1 MHEHVSEVLYALV
14 KSVLS
19 RDGMLEEVTSEQIFT
34 ILSDNASLS
43 LMKTAYVRKLTSS
56 NYVGKLSKKQ
66 FYTKLKRL
74 CNSGLLE
81 KREDASYR
89 TTTLGSL
96 VYKGHVKTLEDILTN
111 FWQLKAIDILKT
123 REDFPADRKQSIIDE
138 IVKGSNLKN
147 FINSTHLSG
156 FAIIKDFNRLVIE
169 VIRML
174 EDAKKEIYF
183 ASRYH
188 DPYVSK
194 KMFEKVEK
202 GIIVHFLDGNPKQ
215 ISVESRLNAILRTPP
230 DEATFRSVNRLIRS
244 HGFQVRNLEPTTA
257 VTNGNGRLIPKFN
270 SFLVIDGN
278 QVIYENINYGKP
290 EEFTVAIASY
300 DDMYLA
306 EQFIK
311 YWKLLSKDAMGPKL
325 LEAAST

>member
-1 MHEHVSEVLYALV
+1 
-14 KSVLS
+14 
-19 RDGMLEEVTSEQIFT
+19 MLQEVTTAQIFT
-34 ILSDNASLS
+34 VLSDNTSVNL
-43 LMKTAYVRKLTSS
+43 LKTAYAGRLTSS

-74 CNSGLLE
+74 CNTGLVE
-81 KREDASYR
+81 KREDAYYR

-96 VYKGHVKTLEDILTN
+96 VYNGHVKTLEDALTN

-123 REDFPADRKQSIIDE
+123 REDFPAGRKESIIDE

-147 FINSTHLSG
+147 FVNSTHLTG

-188 DPYVSK
+188 DPHVSK
-194 KMFEKVEK
+194 KMFDKVEK
-202 GIIVHFLDGNPKQ
+202 GVTVHFLDGNPQQ

-230 DEATFRSVNRLIRS
+230 NEETYRTVNRLIRS
-244 HGFQVRNLEPTTA
+244 HCFELKSLEPTTM
-257 VTNGNGRLIPKFN
+257 VSNGSNSVIPKFN

-278 QVIYENINYGKP
+278 QVLYENINYGNP
-290 EEFTVAIASY
+290 EEFTVAIARY
-300 DDMYLA
+300 DDAYLA
-306 EQFIK
+306 EQFIS
-311 YWKLLSKDAMGPKL
+311 YWKLLSKDAVVPKL
-325 LEAAST
+325 LETARART

>member
-1 MHEHVSEVLYALV
+1 MPQ
-14 KSVLS
+14 
-19 RDGMLEEVTSEQIFT
+19 EVTTEQIFT
-34 ILSDNASLS
+34 VLSDNTSVN
-43 LMKTAYVRKLTSS
+43 LMKTAYAGRLTSS

-74 CNSGLLE
+74 CNTGLVE
-81 KREDASYR
+81 KREDAYYR

-96 VYKGHVKTLEDILTN
+96 VYNGHVKTLEDALTN

-123 REDFPADRKQSIIDE
+123 REDFPADRKESIIDE

-147 FINSTHLSG
+147 FINSTHLTG

-174 EDAKKEIYF
+174 EDAKKEVYF

-188 DPYVSK
+188 DPHVSK
-194 KMFEKVEK
+194 KMFDKVEK
-202 GIIVHFLDGNPKQ
+202 GVTVHFLDGNPQQ

-230 DEATFRSVNRLIRS
+230 NEEIYKTVNRLIRS
-244 HGFQVRNLEPTTA
+244 HCFELKSLEPTTI
-257 VTNGNGRLIPKFN
+257 VSNGNNTVIPKFN

-278 QVIYENINYGKP
+278 QVLYENINYGTP
-290 EEFTVAIASY
+290 EEFTVAIARY
-300 DDMYLA
+300 DDTYLA
-306 EQFIK
+306 EQFIS
-311 YWKLLSKDAMGPKL
+311 YWKLLSKDAVVPKL
-325 LEAAST
+325 LETATART

>member
-1 MHEHVSEVLYALV
+1 
-14 KSVLS
+14 
-19 RDGMLEEVTSEQIFT
+19 
-34 ILSDNASLS
+34 
-43 LMKTAYVRKLTSS
+43 MKTAYAGRLTSS

-74 CNSGLLE
+74 CNTGLVE
-81 KREDASYR
+81 KREDAYYR

-96 VYKGHVKTLEDILTN
+96 VYNGHVKTLEDALTN

-123 REDFPADRKQSIIDE
+123 REDFPADRKESIIDE

-147 FINSTHLSG
+147 FINSTHLTG

-174 EDAKKEIYF
+174 EDAKKEVYF

-188 DPYVSK
+188 DPHVSK
-194 KMFEKVEK
+194 KMFDKIEK
-202 GIIVHFLDGNPKQ
+202 GVTVHFLDGNPQQ

-230 DEATFRSVNRLIRS
+230 NEETYKTVNRLIRS
-244 HGFQVRNLEPTTA
+244 HYFELKSLEPTTI
-257 VTNGNGRLIPKFN
+257 VSNGSNSVIHKFN

-278 QVIYENINYGKP
+278 QVLYENINYGNP
-290 EEFTVAIASY
+290 EEFTVAIARY
-300 DDMYLA
+300 DDTYLA
-306 EQFIK
+306 EQFIS
-311 YWKLLSKDAMGPKL
+311 YWKLLSKDAVVPQL
-325 LEAAST
+325 LETARART

>member
-1 MHEHVSEVLYALV
+1 MPQ
-14 KSVLS
+14 
-19 RDGMLEEVTSEQIFT
+19 EVTTEQIFT
-34 ILSDNASLS
+34 VLSDNTSVN
-43 LMKTAYVRKLTSS
+43 LMKTAYAGRLTSS

-74 CNSGLLE
+74 CNTGLVE
-81 KREDASYR
+81 KREDAYYR

-96 VYKGHVKTLEDILTN
+96 VYNGHVKTLEDALTN

-123 REDFPADRKQSIIDE
+123 REDFPADRKESIIDE

-147 FINSTHLSG
+147 FINSTHLTG

-174 EDAKKEIYF
+174 EDAKKEVYF

-188 DPYVSK
+188 DPHVSK
-194 KMFEKVEK
+194 KMFDKVEK
-202 GIIVHFLDGNPKQ
+202 GVSVHFLDGNPQQ

-230 DEATFRSVNRLIRS
+230 NEETYKTVNRLIRS
-244 HGFQVRNLEPTTA
+244 HCFELKSLEPTTIES
-257 VTNGNGRLIPKFN
+257 NGNNTVIPKFN

-278 QVIYENINYGKP
+278 QVLYENINYGNP
-290 EEFTVAIASY
+290 EEFTVAIARY
-300 DDMYLA
+300 DDTYLA
-306 EQFIK
+306 EQFIS
-311 YWKLLSKDAMGPKL
+311 YWKLLSKDAVVPKL
-325 LEAAST
+325 LQTARART

>member
-1 MHEHVSEVLYALV
+1 MP
-14 KSVLS
+14 
-19 RDGMLEEVTSEQIFT
+19 EEVTAAQIFT
-34 ILSDNASLS
+34 VLSDNTSLN
-43 LMKTAYVRKLTSS
+43 LMKTAYAGRLTSS
-56 NYVGKLSKKQ
+56 NYVGKLSRKQ

-74 CNSGLLE
+74 CKSGLVE

-96 VYKGHVKTLEDILTN
+96 VYNCHVKTLEAALTN
-111 FWQLKAIDILKT
+111 FWQLKAIDVLK
-123 REDFPADRKQSIIDE
+123 RQEFPADRRESIIDE
-138 IVKGSNLKN
+138 IVKASNLKN
-147 FINSTHLSG
+147 FVNSTHLSS

-174 EDAKKEIYF
+174 EDANNEIYF

-188 DPYVSK
+188 DPHVSK

-202 GIIVHFLDGNPKQ
+202 GVTVHFLDGNPQQ

-230 DEATFRSVNRLIRS
+230 NEETYKRVNRIIRS
-244 HGFQVRNLEPTTA
+244 SSFELKSLEPTTI
-257 VTNGNGRLIPKFN
+257 VTNGNSRTVPKFN

-278 QVIYENINYGKP
+278 QIIYENVNYSRP

-300 DDMYLA
+300 DETYLA
-306 EQFIK
+306 EQFIS
-311 YWKLLSKDAMGPKL
+311 YWRLLAKEAIVPRLFARARTSSSK
-325 LEAAST
+325 T

>member
-1 MHEHVSEVLYALV
+1 MP
-14 KSVLS
+14 
-19 RDGMLEEVTSEQIFT
+19 EEVTAAQIFT
-34 ILSDNASLS
+34 VLSDNTSLN
-43 LMKTAYVRKLTSS
+43 LMKTAYAGRLTSS
-56 NYVGKLSKKQ
+56 NYIGKLSRKQ

-74 CNSGLLE
+74 CKSGLVE

-96 VYKGHVKTLEDILTN
+96 VYNCHVKTLEVALTN
-111 FWQLKAIDILKT
+111 FWQLKAIDVLK
-123 REDFPADRKQSIIDE
+123 RQEFPADRRESIIDE
-138 IVKGSNLKN
+138 IVKANNLKN
-147 FINSTHLSG
+147 FINSTHLSS

-188 DPYVSK
+188 DPHVSK

-202 GIIVHFLDGNPKQ
+202 GVTVHFLDGNPQQ

-230 DEATFRSVNRLIRS
+230 NEETYKQVNRIIRS
-244 HGFQVRNLEPTTA
+244 SSFELKSLEPTTI
-257 VTNGNGRLIPKFN
+257 VTNGNSSTVPKFN

-278 QVIYENINYGKP
+278 QIIYENVNYSRP

-300 DDMYLA
+300 DDTYLA
-306 EQFIK
+306 EQFIS
-311 YWKLLSKDAMGPKL
+311 YWRLLSK
-325 LEAAST
+325 EAIVPRLFARART

>member
-1 MHEHVSEVLYALV
+1 MPQ
-14 KSVLS
+14 
-19 RDGMLEEVTSEQIFT
+19 EVTTEQIFT
-34 ILSDNASLS
+34 VLSDNTSVN
-43 LMKTAYVRKLTSS
+43 LMKTAYAGRLTSS

-74 CNSGLLE
+74 CNAGLVE
-81 KREDASYR
+81 KREDAYYR

-96 VYKGHVKTLEDILTN
+96 VYNGHVKTLEDALTN

-123 REDFPADRKQSIIDE
+123 REDFPADRKESIIDE

-147 FINSTHLSG
+147 FINSTHLTG

-174 EDAKKEIYF
+174 EDANKEVYF

-188 DPYVSK
+188 DPHVSK
-194 KMFEKVEK
+194 KMFDKVDK
-202 GIIVHFLDGNPKQ
+202 GVTVHFLDGNPQQ

-230 DEATFRSVNRLIRS
+230 TEEIYKTVNRLIRS
-244 HGFQVRNLEPTTA
+244 HCFELKSLEPTTI
-257 VTNGNGRLIPKFN
+257 VSNGNNTVIPKFN

-278 QVIYENINYGKP
+278 QVLYENINYGNP
-290 EEFTVAIASY
+290 EEFTVAIARY
-300 DDMYLA
+300 DDTYLA
-306 EQFIK
+306 EQFIN
-311 YWKLLSKDAMGPKL
+311 YWKLLSKDAVVPKL
-325 LEAAST
+325 LETARART

>member
-1 MHEHVSEVLYALV
+1 MPQ
-14 KSVLS
+14 
-19 RDGMLEEVTSEQIFT
+19 EVTTEQIFT
-34 ILSDNASLS
+34 VLSDHTSLN
-43 LMKTAYVRKLTSS
+43 LMKTAYAGRLTAS

-74 CNSGLLE
+74 CNTGLVE
-81 KREDASYR
+81 KREDAYYR

-96 VYKGHVKTLEDILTN
+96 VYNGHVKTLEEALTN

-123 REDFPADRKQSIIDE
+123 REDFPADRKESIIDE

-147 FINSTHLSG
+147 FINSTHLTG

-188 DPYVSK
+188 DPHVSK
-194 KMFEKVEK
+194 KMFEKVEN
-202 GIIVHFLDGNPKQ
+202 GVSVHFLDGNPKQ
-215 ISVESRLNAILRTPP
+215 ISVQNRLNAILRTPP
-230 DEATFRSVNRLIRS
+230 NEETFRNVSRLVRS
-244 HGFQVRNLEPTTA
+244 RYFELKSLEPTTL
-257 VTNGNGRLIPKFN
+257 VSSNGNNSVVHKFN

-278 QVIYENINYGKP
+278 QVLYENINYGNP
-290 EEFTVAIASY
+290 EEFSVAIARY
-300 DDMYLA
+300 DDTYLA
-306 EQFIK
+306 EQFIN
-311 YWKLLSKDAMGPKL
+311 YWKLLSKDAIDPKL
-325 LEAAST
+325 LENATAAT

>member
-1 MHEHVSEVLYALV
+1 MPQ
-14 KSVLS
+14 
-19 RDGMLEEVTSEQIFT
+19 EVTTEQIFT
-34 ILSDNASLS
+34 VLSDNTSVN
-43 LMKTAYVRKLTSS
+43 LMKTAYAGRLTSS

-74 CNSGLLE
+74 CNTGLVE
-81 KREDASYR
+81 KREDAYYR

-96 VYKGHVKTLEDILTN
+96 VYNGHVKTLEDALTN

-123 REDFPADRKQSIIDE
+123 REDFPADRKESIIDE

-147 FINSTHLSG
+147 FINSTHLTG

-174 EDAKKEIYF
+174 EDAKKEVYF

-188 DPYVSK
+188 DPHVSK
-194 KMFEKVEK
+194 KMFDKVEK
-202 GIIVHFLDGNPKQ
+202 GVTVHFLDGNPQQ

-230 DEATFRSVNRLIRS
+230 NDEIYKTVNRLIRS
-244 HGFQVRNLEPTTA
+244 HCFELKSLEPTTI
-257 VTNGNGRLIPKFN
+257 VSDGSNTVIPKFN

-278 QVIYENINYGKP
+278 QVLYENINYGNP
-290 EEFTVAIASY
+290 EEFTVAIARY
-300 DDMYLA
+300 DDTYLA
-306 EQFIK
+306 EQFIN
-311 YWKLLSKDAMGPKL
+311 YWKLLSKDAVVPKL
-325 LEAAST
+325 LETARART

>member
-1 MHEHVSEVLYALV
+1 LQQECTTEQVFA
-14 KSVLS
+14 VLS
-19 RDGMLEEVTSEQIFT
+19 DRPSLD
-34 ILSDNASLS
+34 ILKVAFHGRLCF
-43 LMKTAYVRKLTSS
+43 S
-56 NYVGKLSKKQ
+56 NYAGKLSKKQ

-74 CNSGLLE
+74 YNAGLVE
-81 KREDASYR
+81 KGEDSYYR

-96 VYKGHVKTLEDILTN
+96 VYNGHVKTLEDALTN

-123 REDFPADRKQSIIDE
+123 REDFPADRKESIIDA

-147 FINSTHLSG
+147 FINSTHLTG

-188 DPYVSK
+188 DPHVSK

-202 GIIVHFLDGNPKQ
+202 GVSVHFLDGNPKQ

-230 DEATFRSVNRLIRS
+230 SEETYRTVNRLIRS
-244 HGFQVRNLEPTTA
+244 HCFELKSLEPTTI
-257 VTNGNGRLIPKFN
+257 VSSGNNTVIPKFN

-278 QVIYENINYGKP
+278 EVIYENINYGNS
-290 EEFTVAIASY
+290 EQFTVATARY
-300 DDMYLA
+300 DDTYLA
-306 EQFIK
+306 EQFIS
-311 YWKLLSKDAMGPKL
+311 YWKLLSKDAMIPKL
-325 LEAAST
+325 LQDARART

>member
-1 MHEHVSEVLYALV
+1 MP
-14 KSVLS
+14 K
-19 RDGMLEEVTSEQIFT
+19 EVTIEQIFT
-34 ILSDNASLS
+34 VLSDNTSLN
-43 LMKTAYVRKLTSS
+43 LMKTAYAGRLTSS
-56 NYVGKLSKKQ
+56 NYIGKLSKKQ

-74 CNSGLLE
+74 CNTGLVE

-96 VYKGHVKTLEDILTN
+96 VYNGHVKTLEEALTN

-123 REDFPADRKQSIIDE
+123 RQDFPADRKESIIDE
-138 IVKGSNLKN
+138 IIKGSNLKN
-147 FINSTHLSG
+147 FINSTHLTG
-156 FAIIKDFNRLVIE
+156 FAIIKDFHRLVIE

-183 ASRYH
+183 ASQYH

-202 GIIVHFLDGNPKQ
+202 GVTVHFLDGNPQQ

-230 DEATFRSVNRLIRS
+230 DEETFRTVNRLVRS
-244 HGFQVRNLEPTTA
+244 QDFELRNLEPTTI
-257 VTNGNGRLIPKFN
+257 VSNGNSSSIPKFN

-278 QVIYENINYGKP
+278 QVIYENINYGNP
-290 EEFTVAIASY
+290 EEFTVAIARY
-300 DDMYLA
+300 DDAYLA
-306 EQFIK
+306 EQFIN
-311 YWKLLSKDAMGPKL
+311 YWKLLSKDAMVTKF
-325 LEAAST
+325 LENAQVSTST